1 MLQRSIASYRDSF
14 RDLTRE
20 TWVLSAVTLINRS
33 GTMVIPFLSVY
44 LKTVLGFSLMQVGW
58 VLASFGCGSM
68 LGSFLGGRLTDRFGH
83 YYIQFWSLF
92 LSGWFYISLI
102 WVKAFEHWVIA
113 VFLLSVITDSFRPAT
128 MAAIADYSSEGTRTR
143 SISLIRLAINLGWTT
158 GPAVGGFVAAT
169 LGYTGLFIL
178 DGLTC
183 LFASLVFIRLLQN
196 PGRSRPAMD
205 AGADPKSVSRS
216 LPKRSYFIFLFFH
229 LLVLLSFMQLFISFP
244 VYFKEHLSL
253 DEFRIG
259 LLMALNGFLVLVIE
273 MPLIYYLENKAGILK
288 WIALGAGLIGLTFL
302 LLFLFPHWPM
312 VVIFAMISLSLGE
325 IFYLPFSNS
334 YALAQSSPEN
344 RGSYMGWYA
353 MAGSG
358 AFILAS
364 VVGNQFTSLAG
375 YPALW
380 ILLTLICLASVIAWF
395 VQDRA

>member
-1 MLQRSIASYRDSF
+1 MLQRSLATYRNSF
-14 RDLTRE
+14 RDLSRE

-33 GTMVIPFLSVY
+33 GTMVIPFLAVY

-58 VLASFGCGSM
+58 ILASFGCGSL
-68 LGSFLGGRLTDRFGH
+68 LGSFFGGKLTDRFGH
-83 YYIQFWSLF
+83 YYVQFWSLF
-92 LSGWFYISLI
+92 VSGWFYISLM

-128 MAAIADYSSEGTRTR
+128 MAAIADYSSEGNRTR

-158 GPAVGGFVAAT
+158 GPAVGGFIAAT

-183 LFASLVFIRLLQN
+183 LFASFVFIRLLKN
-196 PGRSRPAMD
+196 KSASRTEESTGAGPRPA
-205 AGADPKSVSRS
+205 GRS
-216 LPKRSYFIFLFFH
+216 LPKRSYFLFLFFH

-273 MPLIYYLENKAGILK
+273 MPLIYYLEDKAGILR

-312 VVIFAMISLSLGE
+312 IVLFAMVTLSLGE

-334 YALAQSSPEN
+334 YALAQSSAEN

-380 ILLTLICLASVIAWF
+380 VLLSLICLASVIAWSMQGR
-395 VQDRA
+395 V